1 MPEKITISAVIC
13 EFDPLHWGHMALL
26 ERAGAGGA
34 AVCCLMSGNFLQRG
48 APAMLDKWARAKAAL
63 SSGADLVVELPLP
76 WACAGAERFASGGV
90 CLAGAM
96 GAGKLFFGSELA
108 DTEALRRLAGA
119 LLSPEFAQALAAQ
132 PDQGL
137 PFASRRQRAAEAL
150 LGPKAAKALSMPNAI
165 LGVEYIKAI
174 LAQNLDI
181 EPVAVLRTGAGH
193 DQAADPVPGTVL
205 SASQLRSLA
214 AQGKSLRGLVP
225 DGTYQVIEEAKA
237 LGRFP
242 VEFHRL
248 ERAILCKLR
257 TLTASG
263 FAALPDISEGLE
275 HRLARA
281 VREACSLEELYGLAK
296 SKRYSHARIRRLVM
310 AAFLDLRNPL
320 PPLPPYLRLLGMTE
334 KGRLALG
341 QTAPSLPLAVRAGDF
356 QKLSPMA
363 REIFRLEAQADD
375 LYALGS
381 PVPQPMGRD
390 QRELFLKPLG

>member
-13 EFDPLHWGHMALL
+13 EFDPFHWGHLALL

-63 SSGADLVVELPLP
+63 SAGADLVFELPLP

-90 CLAGAM
+90 CLAGAV
-96 GAGKLFFGSELA
+96 GASRLFFGSELA
-108 DTEALRRLAGA
+108 DTNALRHLAEA
-119 LLSPEFAQALAAQ
+119 LLSPEFARILAAQ
-132 PDQGL
+132 PDRGL

-150 LGPKAAKALSMPNAI
+150 LGPEAAKALFMPNAI

-181 EPVAVLRTGAGH
+181 EPVAVLRAGAGH
-193 DQAADPVPGTVL
+193 DQQAEPVPGAVL

-225 DGTYQVIEEAKA
+225 DSTYHIMEEARA

-242 VEFHRL
+242 VELGRL
-248 ERAILCKLR
+248 ERAVLCKLR
-257 TLTASG
+257 TLSPSD
-263 FAALPDISEGLE
+263 FAALPDVSEGLE
-275 HRLARA
+275 NRLARA
-281 VREACSLEELYGLAK
+281 VREAASLEELYGRVK
-296 SKRYSHARIRRLVM
+296 SKRYSHARVRRLVM
-310 AAFLDLRNPL
+310 AAFLGLREPL
-320 PPLPPYLRLLGMTE
+320 PALPPYLRLLGMTE
-334 KGRLALG
+334 KGRLALR
-341 QTAPSLPLAVRAGDF
+341 QAAPSLPLAVRAGDF
-356 QKLSPMA
+356 QKLPPMA
-363 REIFRLEAQADD
+363 QEIFWLEVQADD
-375 LYALGS
+375 LYALAS